1 MTIADTLRRFV
12 VKLVFKVMGVTLPD
26 GSFMN
31 PIGKTFKLLKKN
43 GSEDGVLYFYQA
55 IEALKK

>member
-12 VKLVFKVMGVTLPD
+12 VKLFFKVMGVTLSD

-31 PIGKTFKLLKKN
+31 PIGKTFKLLNN
-43 GSEDGVLYFYQA
+43 GSEDSVLYFYQA